1 LAKTPRIPLVG
12 RLRARTNNTWDI
24 LARRVCLTTS
34 DSNRGP
40 SPGLARGA
48 TTDNND
54 IVSRG
59 GNGASTRNVLDGQIS
74 DGDTSGRVSVKIT
87 TIVVLLDED
96 TVFRDAAEG
105 DVIVLDVVDSSGVA
119 GDSLDTDTLD
129 GLGDSGAEERDSV
142 DGVVATSSYG
152 SDGKTVA
159 T

>member
-1 LAKTPRIPLVG
+1 M
-12 RLRARTNNTWDI
+12 
-24 LARRVCLTTS
+24 
-34 DSNRGP
+34 
-40 SPGLARGA
+40 
-48 TTDNND
+48 
-54 IVSRG
+54 
-59 GNGASTRNVLDGQIS
+59 
-74 DGDTSGRVSVKIT
+74 KIT